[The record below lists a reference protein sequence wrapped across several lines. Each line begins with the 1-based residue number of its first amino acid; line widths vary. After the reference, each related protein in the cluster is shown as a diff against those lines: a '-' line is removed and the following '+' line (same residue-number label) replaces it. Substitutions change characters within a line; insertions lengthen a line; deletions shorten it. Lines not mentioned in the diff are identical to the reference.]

1 MSEVTKELYDA
12 GYEKGTAAERVNT
25 EKEKNRAE
33 KEKNRAD
40 LEKKRADAAEA
51 EVLKLRE
58 ELEVLRKQ
66 KHNSIYFKTI
76 KKLSEDSFFYFLLA
90 ILISWYS
97 CRSIPG

>member
-1 MSEVTKELYDA
+1 MFKTLQSVFSFIIIQTQRGQETVSEVTKELYDA

-25 EKEKNRAE
+25 E

-66 KHNSIYFKTI
+66 KQK
-76 KKLSEDSFFYFLLA
+76 
-90 ILISWYS
+90 
-97 CRSIPG
+97 